1 MEVDSF
7 PVLPPLLDR
16 PPSPPFFDPSTHP
29 LGLEEEKEVPDELFN
44 DLDDLDTEGFL
55 SLDPLHKWETLSSL
69 CTSPPKAPPS
79 QLGSKLP
86 ALSSSSPPPQSPEST
101 PRAETLKRSHSDR
114 QGNSTS
120 YSLPSFDSPSKTLP
134 SSLSSLRDDLDELL
148 CVERKLSEHERVYHT
163 VTGGLPLLQ
172 ADEEELAKKNVAH
185 KVDEL
190 MENNLAPIETEK
202 EELGGENMSKLE
214 REEVKVE
221 NGKVEEARSGKRFVV
236 EKCEHLGKSNQDES
250 SRSGGGPIFKL
261 GEYQARPRPKMQEEK
276 RGGKAEP
283 LSLQEED
290 LKAGAAGGKK
300 SREGKGPRA
309 LRRRPGRRVTRQQRL
324 ARRSSI
330 NGHW

>member
-7 PVLPPLLDR
+7 PVLTPLLDL

-86 ALSSSSPPPQSPEST
+86 ALSSDSPPPQSPESN

-120 YSLPSFDSPSKTLP
+120 APLPSFDSPSKTLP

-172 ADEEELAKKNVAH
+172 ADEEEPAKKDVAH

-190 MENNLAPIETEK
+190 MENNLAPIEAEK
-202 EELGGENMSKLE
+202 EELCGENMSKLE

-221 NGKVEEARSGKRFVV
+221 NGKIEEARGGKRFVV

-250 SRSGGGPIFKL
+250 PRSGGGPIFKL
-261 GEYQARPRPKMQEEK
+261 GEYQARPRPKMQEDK

-283 LSLQEED
+283 LSLQEDD
-290 LKAGAAGGKK
+290 LKAGVGGKK